1 MARVRFNPPQ
11 NEAWEAFNSYMSS
24 LDKDRV
30 DEEKAAPTLS
40 PNTIDLI
47 NSQTDSNNLPIR
59 QERVIPQDSIEGYNN
74 IIQTNKEEEPIV
86 SSQLGAEYTLDQL
99 EENPEFSMR
108 AERFMEEIGDDE
120 DIFEYLRD
128 INFSL
133 SSALVRSGQIKGWSD
148 QAKEDYIYLK
158 ESFDKASVGGLKQ
171 GLRMAKDVSIDLIR
185 DPLNLAAMAFAP
197 VTMGE
202 SLAARAAIQVAVR
215 QGLKKT
221 AKAKLKHRILGKKA
235 GESAVGKP
243 ALYGA
248 VEGAVWAGPHDYF
261 LQQGDVELGLR
272 DDVDLTSVAL
282 STALGA
288 GFTGIMTG
296 SIGLMTAAS
305 PLVFRKMA
313 RTSDEVS
320 ILNATSSKR
329 AVLDDYDN
337 HIDWRAVDDTGYN
350 PKLDPE
356 FKRTKT
362 QFEEEKILEE
372 HKDNAFNSFTDKILK
387 TTATTIGK
395 SVTRFRERAKQSH
408 TLGVLLGHFRYDW
421 YRSVFNP
428 SRMLEE
434 FSFGESMNSL
444 KAKWQTDLE
453 DALFSIHRTGYKT
466 EKSWLPSFTWKG
478 LDHKENKMLIH
489 RIIDDRKTQI
499 EWQGELIDITDGVK
513 KAANKIQKINS
524 EIHDELVKQD
534 LLAPD
539 AKLENYFARKL
550 QHDAIADN
558 RDLFKKYLITFGRL
572 DEEGKKKL
580 RAVENI
586 KDNWEGK
593 EVQKILDEHLID
605 GAYAKPRNDFD
616 DKVFEE
622 YYNEYG
628 ELVKGIPKRA
638 RPIDQEVYGVNFLDK
653 TNADNDI
660 ILGTSLK
667 ADVIIDDI
675 LENRY
680 NVFETRSS
688 TGPMVPSLRGPS
700 EGPIGGA
707 TGFLKPRIFE
717 DIPDELMLP
726 FMDIRVEN
734 VMNEYMT
741 SAALLTKREQFFG
754 RSVDV
759 FNKRWLQPIKQELRE
774 SGMDPEM
781 VKETEKL
788 LLKYYERIGGVS
800 LPTPFGT
807 GKGRLLVDIAK
818 LSQQL
823 AHLPLATVSSLTEP
837 LILISRIRADD
848 TPMAAFDIG
857 TSLAKE
863 TRKIFTNLG
872 RGVKRQ
878 LGGKHLG
885 PKEFDPLNP
894 DFQWQEAYRVGLAL
908 EQAVMDRLEGLYGGG
923 STNNTVNRI
932 ARGFFKTTL
941 LSQWTAA
948 VQLASFTTGKRLIL
962 QNAKQLSTG
971 KTLGGRTLSKPYQK
985 RLMDEVK
992 GLGQDV
998 RIGKDGKARGALI
1011 EWYESSL
1018 VDGEFNLLRAKEL
1031 DFYDNNYLRGANR
1044 FAREIILNPDVTE
1057 GNKPLWYTHPAGQAL
1072 TQFAS
1077 YPTAFNNTVLK
1088 RFASEIFRDAQDK
1101 RLISS
1106 PKIVSAAVLMTATAA
1121 FTNAIRSGGTS
1132 LEKEP
1137 NEILI
1142 DAVDRWG
1149 GLGPLVYAHRFKE
1162 NAELGGGM
1170 IGSLAKAPTG
1180 PLAQDAL
1187 DSILFRK
1194 GIAEVLASN
1203 VPFYSALP
1211 WEARKALRKE
1221 GKSIDDALWGT
1232 KESGKAKELA
1242 KFYNP
1247 FPDIKTTDVRYYAA
1261 KGGVVTNV
1269 PQVKEEPDERI
1280 DRMTGLPYHM
1290 QAGVLGQ
1297 DVEDRFGFAEGGV
1310 VGKKEQEIYAF
1321 LTKDLRK
1328 QAPILE
1334 DNSFINGYDEKE
1346 LKEEAL
1352 GIKEPMYREIKENT
1366 NYQDLVDFRDS
1377 ETIGV
1382 HVSSD
1387 PSINSLKGYVTL
1399 TNPLDIS
1406 DIDAPLEG
1414 FEFIEEIENNKELKN
1429 KIFDNSLADSNTTK
1443 EYIDHLLFEH
1453 SMRKQVI
1460 NKKENLPQL
1469 NKILNVVSS
1478 HKIRETFKDI
1488 GYDGIIYENM
1498 ASDII
1503 DNQMGRL
1510 GFALGGIA
1518 KLLSSFLIKRTPLRK
1533 IISGGQTGVDELGLK
1548 AGSEIGY
1555 ETGGTM
1561 PKGFRTDAGDEYGKT
1576 VATKYGLEEHVE
1588 RSYKPRTVQNVVD
1601 SDGTVIFTVVNKQG
1615 RIDSKGSRLTRNTAE
1630 QKKKPY
1636 IINPTSDELAK
1647 WLLNNKI
1654 KTLNIAGNRMS
1665 ILKRKEN
1672 AGLFKNF
1679 ESVLKWGILKSGGI
1693 KNKNQLNTIIGKKT
1707 TTKTSKK
1714 AIVFDKGQHK
1724 PVLKTDAE
1732 IKQAMADKPKT
1743 LWIFADNETRGG
1755 FTDVAGSSAA
1765 RARGLP
1771 NTLGIRVKATPSG
1784 KNQYWKE
1791 TSNKIRQGH
1800 IQKVN
1805 DDIAEIYRAVGSNKY
1820 DKVIISPEIQKTFY
1834 MGKSPIVSKLV
1845 FGKLKNLKGWSKS
1858 YLDPENKKL
1867 AEQIGADITK
1877 ASPEVERKIGELY
1890 GSRYVPKHTQF
1901 IKDKTGKVVEERM
1914 EPAIVDPFSKTATQ
1928 KSAVTGS
1935 VVMDRP
1941 RGAKARDVGVPEDE
1955 ALYAKGH
1962 TDEIKKLK
1970 VRDPVPTDYEEFKNY
1985 IKKLEA
1991 PEPITRIEN
2000 GKTIVVYKDPSS
2012 YNLELAEEL
2021 KLTWMKEHPE
2031 LPFPDDWIPKGK
2043 K

>member
-1 MARVRFNPPQ
+1 MAGVRFNPPQ
-11 NEAWEAFNSYMSS
+11 NKAWEAFNTFMSS
-24 LDKDRV
+24 LDKDIV
-30 DEEKAAPTLS
+30 DEEEAAPTLS
-40 PNTIDLI
+40 PNTIDFI

-59 QERVIPQDSIEGYNN
+59 QERIIPQDSIAGYNN
-74 IIQTNKEEEPIV
+74 IIQTSKEEEPIV

-108 AERFMEEIGDDE
+108 AERFMENIGDDE

-133 SSALVRSGQIKGWSD
+133 SSAIVRSGQMKGWSD

-158 ESFDKASVGGLKQ
+158 ESFDKASIGGLKQ
-171 GLRMAKDVSIDLIR
+171 GLRMAKDLSIDLIR
-185 DPLNLAAMAFAP
+185 DPFNLAAMAFAP
-197 VTMGE
+197 ITMGE
-202 SLAARAAIQVAVR
+202 SLAARASIQIAVR

-221 AKAKLKHRILGKKA
+221 ARAKLKHRILGKKV
-235 GESAVGKP
+235 GERILAEPV
-243 ALYGA
+243 LYGA
-248 VEGAVWAGPHDYF
+248 VEGAMWAGPHDHY

-272 DDVDLTSVAL
+272 DDIDLTSVAL
-282 STALGA
+282 SAALGA
-288 GFTGIMTG
+288 GFTGIMQG
-296 SIGLMTAAS
+296 SIGLMMAAS

-320 ILNATSSKR
+320 ILNATASKR

-337 HIDWRAVDDTGYN
+337 HIDWRSVDDTGYN
-350 PKLDPE
+350 PKIDPE

-372 HKDNAFNSFTDKILK
+372 HMDNAFNSFTDKMLK
-387 TTATTIGK
+387 ITSATIGK

-428 SRMLEE
+428 SRILED

-489 RIIDDRKTQI
+489 RIIDPRKKQI
-499 EWQGELIDITDGVK
+499 EWKGELIDITDGVK
-513 KAANKIQKINS
+513 RAGNKIQKINS
-524 EIHDELVKQD
+524 EIHDELVKQN
-534 LLAPD
+534 LLAPG

-550 QHDAIADN
+550 QYDAIENN

-605 GAYAKPRNDFD
+605 GSYAKPRNDFD
-616 DKVFEE
+616 EKVWEK
-622 YYNEYG
+622 YYNQYG
-628 ELVKGIPKRA
+628 QLEEGIPEKA
-638 RPIDQEVYGVNFLDK
+638 QPLDESIYGINFLDK
-653 TNADNDI
+653 TMGDGDVV
-660 ILGTSLK
+660 LGTSLK
-667 ADVIIDDI
+667 ADRMIEDI

-680 NVFETRSS
+680 NVFETRAS
-688 TGPMVPSLRGPS
+688 TGPMVPLMHGPS
-700 EGPIGGA
+700 EKGIGGA
-707 TGFLKPRIFE
+707 TGYLKTRIFQ

-726 FMDIRVEN
+726 FMDTRVEN
-734 VMNEYMT
+734 VMNEYIT

-759 FNKRWLQPIKQELRE
+759 FNRKWLQPIKQELRE

-800 LPTPFGT
+800 LPVPFGI

-823 AHLPLATVSSLTEP
+823 AHLPFATVSSLTEP
-837 LILISRIRADD
+837 LILISRVRADD
-848 TPMAAFDIG
+848 TPLAAFDVG
-857 TSLAKE
+857 TALAKE

-878 LGGKHLG
+878 FGGKHLG

-894 DFQWQEAYRVGLAL
+894 DFAWQEAYRVGLAL

-971 KTLGGRTLSKPYQK
+971 KTLGGRTISKQYQK
-985 RLMDEVK
+985 RLVDEMK
-992 GLGQDV
+992 SLGQDV
-998 RIGKDGKARGALI
+998 RIGKDGKAYGPLI
-1011 EWYESSL
+1011 EFYNGSL
-1018 VDGEFNLLRAKEL
+1018 VDGEFNLLRAREL

-1088 RFASEIFRDAQDK
+1088 RFASEVFRDAKDK

-1106 PKIVSAAVLMTATAA
+1106 PKIVATTVLMTATAA

-1149 GLGPLVYAHRFKE
+1149 GLGPMVYAHRFKE

-1170 IGSLAKAPTG
+1170 IGALAKAPTG
-1180 PLAQDAL
+1180 PLAQDFL

-1194 GIAEVLASN
+1194 GPAEVIAAN

-1221 GKSIDDALWGT
+1221 GKAVDDALFGT
-1232 KESGKAKELA
+1232 GSPEKAKELA

-1247 FPDIKTTDVRYYAA
+1247 YPDVKTTDVRYYAA
-1261 KGGVVTNV
+1261 KGGLVLDV
-1269 PQVKEEPDERI
+1269 PQVKVEPDERV
-1280 DRMTGLPYHM
+1280 DRMTGLPYNM
-1290 QAGVLGQ
+1290 QAGILGQ
-1297 DVEDRFGFAEGGV
+1297 DEEDRAGFAEGGSGL

-1334 DNSFINGYDEKE
+1334 DNSFIAGYDEKE
-1346 LKEEAL
+1346 LKEEAV

-1366 NYQDLVDFRDS
+1366 NYQDLIDFRDS

-1387 PSINSLKGYVTL
+1387 PSTTALKGYVTL

-1406 DIDAPLEG
+1406 NMDVPLEG

-1429 KIFDNSLADSNTTK
+1429 KIFENSLADSNTTK

-1488 GYDGIIYENM
+1488 GYDGIIYENRT
-1498 ASDII
+1498 SDLI

-1548 AGSEIGY
+1548 VGSEIGY
-1555 ETGGTM
+1555 ETGGIM
-1561 PKGFRTDAGDEYGKT
+1561 PKGFRTDVGDAYGKN
-1576 VATKYGLEEHVE
+1576 VADKYGLEEHTI
-1588 RSYKPRTVQNVVD
+1588 RSYRPRTVQNVVD

-1636 IINPTSDELAK
+1636 IVNPTADELAK
-1647 WLLNNKI
+1647 WLLDNKI

-1665 ILKRKEN
+1665 TLNRKEN
-1672 AGLFKNF
+1672 AGLFNKF
-1679 ESVLKWGILKSGGI
+1679 ESTLKWGILKSGGI
-1693 KNKNQLNTIIGKKT
+1693 KEQKQLNTILGRKTTAKAGKK
-1707 TTKTSKK
+1707 
-1714 AIVFDKGQHK
+1714 ALLFDKGQHK
-1724 PVLKTDAE
+1724 PVLKTDVE
-1732 IKQAMADKPKT
+1732 IRQAMSDNPKT
-1743 LWIFADNETRGG
+1743 LWIFADNETRGSLA
-1755 FTDVAGSSAA
+1755 DVAGSSAA

-1771 NTLGIRVKATPSG
+1771 NALGIRVKANPSG
-1784 KNQYWKE
+1784 KNQY
-1791 TSNKIRQGH
+1791 
-1800 IQKVN
+1800 
-1805 DDIAEIYRAVGSNKY
+1805 
-1820 DKVIISPEIQKTFY
+1820 
-1834 MGKSPIVSKLV
+1834 
-1845 FGKLKNLKGWSKS
+1845 
-1858 YLDPENKKL
+1858 
-1867 AEQIGADITK
+1867 
-1877 ASPEVERKIGELY
+1877 
-1890 GSRYVPKHTQF
+1890 
-1901 IKDKTGKVVEERM
+1901 
-1914 EPAIVDPFSKTATQ
+1914 
-1928 KSAVTGS
+1928 
-1935 VVMDRP
+1935 
-1941 RGAKARDVGVPEDE
+1941 
-1955 ALYAKGH
+1955 
-1962 TDEIKKLK
+1962 
-1970 VRDPVPTDYEEFKNY
+1970 
-1985 IKKLEA
+1985 
-1991 PEPITRIEN
+1991 
-2000 GKTIVVYKDPSS
+2000 
-2012 YNLELAEEL
+2012 
-2021 KLTWMKEHPE
+2021 
-2031 LPFPDDWIPKGK
+2031 
-2043 K
+2043 